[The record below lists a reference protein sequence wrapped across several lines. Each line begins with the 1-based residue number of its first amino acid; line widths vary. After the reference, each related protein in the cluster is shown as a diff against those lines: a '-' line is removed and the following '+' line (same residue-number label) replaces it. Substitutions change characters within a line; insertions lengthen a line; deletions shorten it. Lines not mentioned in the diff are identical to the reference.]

1 MEKPVVYI
9 IEDNEIMADL
19 VASYIENFSSPKIF
33 HDAYAAIAEIENDK
47 PELIFLDVL
56 LTGPDGFTFLN
67 EIVSYEDTSKIPV
80 AIITSLDLEINK
92 LENYGVK
99 KIFNKTTMKPAEIKE
114 FAKNILEKKYAEQ

>member
-1 MEKPVVYI
+1 MKKPVVYI

-19 VASYIENFSSPKIF
+19 VAGYIEDFSTPKIF

-47 PELIFLDVL
+47 PKLIFLDVL

-80 AIITSLDLEINK
+80 AIITSLDLDVEK
-92 LENYGVK
+92 LENYGVVK
-99 KIFNKTTMKPAEIKE
+99 VFNKATMKPAEIKE
-114 FAKNILEKKYAEQ
+114 FAKNVLGKNHAE